1 MGYRLVRSLALAAA
15 VAAAVSA
22 PAHAQ
27 DTTPAAPADSTA
39 VRFPAARVRCW
50 QVGLLRPDRI
60 QHASLSMTLGLA
72 AGLITRKPVVAAC
85 SGLGFGLAKE
95 LYDIRGTG
103 FDLMDLLA
111 DGVGSGV
118 GALGTHYIED

>member
-27 DTTPAAPADSTA
+27 DTTPAAPADTTA
-39 VRFPAARVRCW
+39 VW

-85 SGLGFGLAKE
+85 SGLGLGLAKE